1 MSSRGD
7 DAEPVPCSRAARE
20 REGSVRAVAGPEA
33 PERPESL
40 WRERPFLLTW
50 ASSAV
55 SQVGDRVSEV
65 AVPLIAVT
73 VLDASAGE
81 VAWLT
86 ALAWAP
92 NLLGMLLGAWVDGR
106 AGKRR
111 LIIGCDVFRAAVLLT
126 LPAAWLWGT
135 LTTAHL
141 FAVVLLC
148 GVAGVVAGCAFTPLF
163 TWLLPRS
170 SYVDANSKFSAAR
183 SASFIAGPALGGG
196 LVQAVTAPVAVVVD
210 AVSFLGSALLLRRVR
225 VEEPVPDRRNRR
237 GVWHGARQGLVFV
250 LRHPVLR
257 ASLGCTTTVN
267 FFTFLTGS
275 GLVVLYADRELR
287 LPPGVIGLTLGIG
300 ASGSLVGALL
310 APRVSRRI
318 GIGRAAAVGSVLFP
332 APFALVVV
340 ADGPLWARAGVLGGA
355 QFLIGLGVML
365 FDVNLN
371 SLMAAAI
378 PGGMRSRVTGAYST
392 VNYGIRPLGAVAG
405 GALATGLGL
414 RTTFVVAAVGGMLS
428 LLWLLPSP
436 IPGIRGLDSMER
448 HEPVDT

>member
-1 MSSRGD
+1 
-7 DAEPVPCSRAARE
+7 VRAAS
-20 REGSVRAVAGPEA
+20 GRAASEQEA
-33 PERPESL
+33 PEPTGSL
-40 WRERPFLLTW
+40 WRERPFFLTW

-73 VLDASAGE
+73 ALDASAGQ

-126 LPAAWLWGT
+126 LPAAHLWGT

-141 FAVVLLC
+141 FAAVLLC
-148 GVAGVVAGCAFTPLF
+148 GVASVVAGCAFTPLF
-163 TWLLPRS
+163 TWLLPRT

-196 LVQAVTAPVAVVVD
+196 LVQALTAPVAVVVD

-225 VEEPVPDRRNRR
+225 VEEPVPERRNRR

-250 LRHPVLR
+250 LSHPVLR
-257 ASLGCTTTVN
+257 ASLGCTTTIN

-275 GLVVLYADRELR
+275 GLVVLFADRELR
-287 LPPGVIGLTLGIG
+287 LPPGAIGLTLGIG

-310 APRVSRRI
+310 APWVSRRI
-318 GIGRAAAVGSVLFP
+318 GIGRAVAVGAVLFP

-355 QFLIGLGVML
+355 EFLIGIGVML

-378 PGGMRSRVTGAYST
+378 PGEMRSRVTGAYST
-392 VNYGIRPLGAVAG
+392 VNYGVRPLGAVAG
-405 GALATGLGL
+405 GALATGAGL

-436 IPGIRGLDSMER
+436 IPGIRGLDAMER
-448 HEPVDT
+448 YERVDA